1 MTKQQKVKNIVTRL
15 EVLATLAD
23 ELELALPNGAIVGN
37 MLMGIALD
45 LQPLVKSKS
54 NVITMIPSLS
64 AVFKPRTK

>member
-1 MTKQQKVKNIVTRL
+1 
-15 EVLATLAD
+15 
-23 ELELALPNGAIVGN
+23 